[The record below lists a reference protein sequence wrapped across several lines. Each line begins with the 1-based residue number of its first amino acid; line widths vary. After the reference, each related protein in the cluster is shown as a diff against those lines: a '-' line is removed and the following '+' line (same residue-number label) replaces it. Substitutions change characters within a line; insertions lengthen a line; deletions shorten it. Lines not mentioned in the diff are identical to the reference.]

1 MFRST
6 NAGLGLFIL
15 RVVVGLIFL
24 WHGLGKLIGPPFA
37 GMGIDGTAGFFGSI
51 GIPMP
56 TMATWFVAILETA
69 GGLAL
74 ILGAALPIVGLLLAI
89 DMAVAILKVTIKKGL
104 FPGSDL
110 ELTLLAACVCLML
123 AGPGIMA
130 VQIRARAQ
138 T

>member
-1 MFRST
+1 MFRGA
-6 NAGLGLFIL
+6 NAGTGLLIL

-24 WHGLGKLIGPPFA
+24 WHGLGKLVGPPFA
-37 GMGIDGTAGFFGSI
+37 GGGIEGTAGFFGQV

-56 TMATWFVAILETA
+56 TIAAWAVGLLESL

-74 ILGAALPIVGLLLAI
+74 ILGVAVSMVGLLLAI

-104 FPGSDL
+104 LPGSDL
-110 ELTLLAACVCLML
+110 ELMLLAAAVCLML

-130 VQIRARAQ
+130 VQLRPKNN
-138 T
+138 